1 MTIFQKMLSVL
12 VGRIEDVVEKAKQM
26 GVEV

>member
-1 MTIFQKMLSVL
+1 MTIFQKMHSVL